1 MQAEID
7 TANPAT
13 PVRIFGVNAAG
24 EESGN
29 DAFCQGR
36 LLPWLQDTA
45 QQNVWGDWQVTWRD
59 VVILDKEN
67 RTIQVYN
74 LTSHN
79 LANTAYYEELR
90 NILLDAA
97 R

>member
-1 MQAEID
+1 MQAEIS
-7 TANPAT
+7 TANPTT
-13 PVRIFGVNAAG
+13 PVRIIGVNAAG

-29 DAFCQGR
+29 DAICQGR
-36 LLPWLQDTA
+36 ILPWLQDTP
-45 QQNVWGDWQVTWRD
+45 QQNVWGAWQVTWRD

-74 LTSHN
+74 LTSHS
-79 LANTAYYEELR
+79 LANSAFYSELR
-90 NILLDAA
+90 TILLDAA